1 MFKELR
7 NIEKRQ
13 DGIYILNKLGHVA
26 MIPLELEEDTN
37 ISVHNIPCSLPQI
50 AQGVQICFRKSR
62 HDEILIP
69 TLNGMMVSIDPII
82 AKEIENHLTSP
93 YFITGIILNVCAVF
107 GIWLGKEKSKIVF
120 VIITIVLAVINT
132 FPIICI
138 LLKI

>member
-1 MFKELR
+1 MVKDIKNLIIPFTVILCFGGIPALHATTEGLKELF
-7 NIEKRQ
+7 I
-13 DGIYILNKLGHVA
+13 V
-26 MIPLELEEDTN
+26 
-37 ISVHNIPCSLPQI
+37 SLPIFTDIVKQ
-50 AQGVQICFRKSR
+50 
-62 HDEILIP
+62 
-69 TLNGMMVSIDPII
+69 
-82 AKEIENHLTSP
+82 EIENHLTSP